1 MTLTSEQEIG
11 QVVPERI
18 PRLQESLGESVGRGN
33 GEPPEPTNRD
43 RARTSQVLLA
53 RLIRLHMA
61 GCSPEEI
68 VEQVLTTEPENLL
81 FRATIMVEIILRHAG
96 CSAKE
101 RTL

>member
-1 MTLTSEQEIG
+1 
-11 QVVPERI
+11 
-18 PRLQESLGESVGRGN
+18 
-33 GEPPEPTNRD
+33 
-43 RARTSQVLLA
+43 
-53 RLIRLHMA
+53 MA

-96 CSAKE
+96 CNAKE